1 MAAERQ
7 SRRGGRRV
15 EIVEWAGDRWALEE
29 LLLEADPSRA
39 LVAAYLGEGF
49 LLAALEGGRPVGEAL
64 AVPCPG
70 GWELKNLAVD
80 AACRRRG
87 IGRALVEGV
96 FARLAPGETL
106 WVGTAEGV
114 PWGLAF
120 YGACGFVRDHLV
132 PGFFLKNYPQPV
144 MDGGIRCIDMVY
156 LRRKKEE
163 S

>member
-1 MAAERQ
+1 M
-7 SRRGGRRV
+7 

-39 LVAAYLGEGF
+39 LV
-49 LLAALEGGRPVGEAL
+49 
-64 AVPCPG
+64 
-70 GWELKNLAVD
+70 
-80 AACRRRG
+80 
-87 IGRALVEGV
+87 EGV
-96 FARLAPGETL
+96 FTRLAPGETL

>member
-1 MAAERQ
+1 MLEDGERAGYFCLDF
-7 SRRGGRRV
+7 GG
-15 EIVEWAGDRWALEE
+15 E
-29 LLLEADPSRA
+29 P
-39 LVAAYLGEGF
+39 AYQE
-49 LLAALEGGRPVGEAL
+49 LEGHWLSAGPYGTIHRVVVADGHLGRGLAKQLFAL
-64 AVPCPG
+64 A
-70 GWELKNLAVD
+70 E